1 MTSEVAK
8 PADTGEAGDVRT
20 AAADE
25 VLGRLDRRGGE
36 MYGGEAVTQLQHA
49 LQAATLA
56 RADEAP
62 PHLVVAA
69 LLHDYGHIVTEDEGA
84 AERGI
89 DRMHED
95 AAADFLAAWFPAEVT
110 EPIRLHVA
118 AKRYLCAID
127 PIYFDGLSPASV
139 ASLAVQ
145 GGPFT
150 PDEAAAFAAGPHAA
164 DAVRLRVWDDIAKDP
179 AAATPPLAD
188 FRREVVAVLRRAG

>member
-1 MTSEVAK
+1 MTNDLES
-8 PADTGEAGDVRT
+8 DTGAVAGTPT
-20 AAADE
+20 AVADGI
-25 VLGRLDRRGGE
+25 LARLAQRGGE

-62 PHLVVAA
+62 AHLVVAA

-95 AAADFLAAWFPAEVT
+95 AAADFLAAWFPAAVT

-127 PIYFDGLSPASV
+127 PIYFDGLSPASI

-150 PDEAAAFAAGPHAA
+150 PDEADSFAAGPHAA

-188 FRREVVAVLRRAG
+188 FRREVLAALGQAG

>member
-1 MTSEVAK
+1 MTNDFES
-8 PADTGEAGDVRT
+8 DTG
-20 AAADE
+20 AAADAPAA
-25 VLGRLDRRGGE
+25 VADGILARLAKRGGE

-62 PHLVVAA
+62 AHLVVAA

-84 AERGI
+84 AERGV

-95 AAADFLAAWFPAEVT
+95 AAADFLASWFPATVT

-127 PIYFDGLSPASV
+127 PIYFDGLSPASI

-150 PDEAAAFAAGPHAA
+150 PDEAAAFIAGPHAP

-188 FRREVVAVLRRAG
+188 FRREVLAALGQAG